1 MLNWIKK
8 KIYNRVYDYASNCQK
23 IFCKYYLEK
32 YLKKHIKFRTVN
44 TLEYKELVDWNIVNK
59 EKYDKC
65 KYLIEEKK
73 WIIIEELIRINNEL
87 YKLSKTS
94 YALDMYIEKE
104 EKDMNNEIVIYLK
117 TRLNLLDNFNDEFEK
132 VLKQTVDFSADIRKG
147 YVVSDITAK
156 TKIQEHLISRLPIY
170 VFCVTSLLI
179 FKLIEI
185 VLQQNYDYVAM
196 KVIILVFV
204 YFTSIYMIYLRV
216 YQSVMADA
224 KKSASDIYKKRKKTL
239 YNYFVNEAKND
250 ESYKDLKNILIKT
263 IYKHKKEEYKLQNV
277 L

>member
-1 MLNWIKK
+1 M
-8 KIYNRVYDYASNCQK
+8 
-23 IFCKYYLEK
+23 
-32 YLKKHIKFRTVN
+32 
-44 TLEYKELVDWNIVNK
+44 
-59 EKYDKC
+59 
-65 KYLIEEKK
+65 
-73 WIIIEELIRINNEL
+73 
-87 YKLSKTS
+87 S

-117 TRLNLLDNFNDEFEK
+117 TRLDLLDYFNDEFEQ
-132 VLKQTVDFSADIRKG
+132 VLNQTVDFSVDIRKG
-147 YVVSDITAK
+147 YIVSDITAK

-185 VLQQNYDYVAM
+185 VFEQNYNYVVM
-196 KVIILVFV
+196 KVIILIFV

-239 YNYFVNEAKND
+239 YNCFVNKAKNG
-250 ESYKDLKNILIKT
+250 ESYEALKNILIET
-263 IYKHKKEEYKLQNV
+263 IYKHKKEDDKFQIL